1 MLSAGFSAKRRE
13 CNKYQQQGG
22 ASMAKE
28 ICDELE
34 KLLRAQRHDFLN
46 YLQVIRALVQMGRT
60 EKALKYIDDL
70 AKDPSLLAEPLRQ
83 HREQTDCRRKAG
95 L

>member
-1 MLSAGFSAKRRE
+1 
-13 CNKYQQQGG
+13 
-22 ASMAKE
+22 MAKE

-34 KLLRAQRHDFLN
+34 KLLRAQRHDFMN
-46 YLQVIRALVQMGRT
+46 YLQVIRTMIQLGRT

-70 AKDPSLLAEPLRQ
+70 AQNPDLLAEPLRR
-83 HREQTDCRRKAG
+83 HYEQPDCQRKAG

>member
-1 MLSAGFSAKRRE
+1 MS
-13 CNKYQQQGG
+13 
-22 ASMAKE
+22 KE

-34 KLLRAQRHDFLN
+34 KLLRAQRHDFIN
-46 YLQVIRALVQMGRT
+46 YLQVIRAMIQLGRT

-70 AKDPSLLAEPLRQ
+70 AQDPNLLTEPLRL
-83 HREQTDCRRKAG
+83 HREQPGCQRKAG

>member
-1 MLSAGFSAKRRE
+1 MP
-13 CNKYQQQGG
+13 
-22 ASMAKE
+22 KE

-34 KLLRAQRHDFLN
+34 KILRAQRHEFIN
-46 YLQVIRALVQMGRT
+46 YLQVIRAMIQMGRN

-70 AKDPSLLAEPLRQ
+70 AQNESLLTEPLRL
-83 HREQTDCRRKAG
+83 HREQSGCQKKAG

>member
-1 MLSAGFSAKRRE
+1 
-13 CNKYQQQGG
+13 
-22 ASMAKE
+22 MAKE

-34 KLLRAQRHDFLN
+34 ILLRAQRHDFMN
-46 YLQVIRALVQMGRT
+46 YLQVIRTMIQLGRT

-70 AKDPSLLAEPLRQ
+70 AQNPDLLAEPLRR
-83 HREQTDCRRKAG
+83 HREQPDCQRKAG